1 MRTTLLAA
9 TLVAAMPI
17 NALQGMVWQGV
28 ARAQTAPAPKVSR
41 QISDGVVRLGFLL
54 DMSGPYAD
62 VTGPGSAAAAR
73 MAVEDFGGTVLGA
86 PVEVVVA
93 DHQNKPDIAATTA
106 RAWFDTGGVDAILD
120 VAASA
125 TALAAAD
132 IARAKNKVIV
142 FNGPG
147 AVRLTNEACSPVS
160 VHWAYDTYALANS
173 TAQATVKAGGDSWF
187 FVTADYAFG
196 QDLKRDASAVVK
208 AQGGTVLGSVRVPLN
223 TADFSSFLLQ
233 AQGSGAKVVG
243 LANAGADT
251 TNAIKQAAEFGLT
264 QGGQRLAGLLVYIS
278 DVHSLGLKATQGML
292 LTEGFY
298 WDLDDETRAWSKR
311 YFDRVG
317 KMPNMSQ
324 AGVYSTVMHY
334 LKAVRKAG
342 TDETG
347 PVMQAMR
354 DTPVDDFYARGG
366 RIRDDG
372 RMVHDM
378 YLFEVKKP
386 EESKGPWDLYKRVA
400 TVPGDKAF
408 QPLAASR
415 CPLVKK

>member
-9 TLVAAMPI
+9 
-17 NALQGMVWQGV
+17 ALAVVWQG
-28 ARAQTAPAPKVSR
+28 AACAQQAPAGNPPKTPAGISAR
-41 QISDGVVRLGFLL
+41 ISDGVVRLGFLL

-86 PVEVVVA
+86 AIEVVVA
-93 DHQNKPDIAATTA
+93 DHQNKPDIAAATA

-132 IARAKNKVIV
+132 IAKAKNKVIV

-147 AVRLTNEACSPVS
+147 SVRLTNEACSPVS
-160 VHWAYDTYALANS
+160 VHWAYDTYALAHS
-173 TAQATVKAGGDSWF
+173 TALATVKAGGDSWF

-196 QDLKRDASAVVK
+196 QDLERDASAVVK
-208 AQGGTVLGSVRVPLN
+208 ANGGKVLGSVRAPLN
-223 TADFSSFLLQ
+223 NADFSSFLLQ

-264 QGGQRLAGLLVYIS
+264 QGGQKLAGLLVYIS

-311 YFDRVG
+311 YFERVG

-342 TDETG
+342 TDETA
-347 PVMQAMR
+347 PVMTAMR
-354 DTPVDDFYARGG
+354 EMPVDDFYARGG
-366 RIRDDG
+366 RIREDG
-372 RMVHDM
+372 RMIHDM

-386 EESKGPWDLYKRVA
+386 EESTGPWDLYKRVA
-400 TVPGDKAF
+400 TIPGDQAF
-408 QPLAASR
+408 QPLSASR

>member
-1 MRTTLLAA
+1 MA
-9 TLVAAMPI
+9 
-17 NALQGMVWQGV
+17 WQGI
-28 ARAQTAPAPKVSR
+28 ARAQPMPAAGP
-41 QISDGVVRLGFLL
+41 QTISDGQRISNGVVRLGFLL

-73 MAVEDFGGTVLGA
+73 MAVEDFGGKVLGA

-93 DHQNKPDIAATTA
+93 DHQNKPDVAAATA
-106 RAWFDTGGVDAILD
+106 RAWFDTAKVDAILD

-132 IARAKNKVIV
+132 IAKAKNKVIV

-173 TAQATVKAGGDSWF
+173 TALATVRAGGDSWY

-196 QDLKRDASAVVK
+196 QDLERDAGAVVK
-208 AQGGTVLGSVRVPLN
+208 ANGGKVLGGVRVPLN

-264 QGGQRLAGLLVYIS
+264 QGGQKLAGLLVYIS

-298 WDLDDETRAWSKR
+298 WDLNDETRAWSKR
-311 YFDRVG
+311 YFERVG

-324 AGVYSTVMHY
+324 AGVYSTVTHY
-334 LKAVRKAG
+334 LKAVAKAG
-342 TDETG
+342 TDETA
-347 PVMQAMR
+347 PVMKAMR
-354 DTPVDDFYARGG
+354 ETPVDDFYARGG
-366 RIRDDG
+366 RIREDG

-386 EESKGPWDLYKRVA
+386 EESKGPWDLYRLVA
-400 TVPGDKAF
+400 TVPGEQAF
-408 QPLAASR
+408 QPLSASR

>member
-1 MRTTLLAA
+1 MLTPLRAALLAA
-9 TLVAAMPI
+9 ASLC
-17 NALQGMVWQGV
+17 AL
-28 ARAQTAPAPKVSR
+28 AAPAHAAEPR
-41 QISDGVVRLGFLL
+41 LSDGKVKLAVLN
-54 DMSGPYAD
+54 DMSSVYAD
-62 VTGPGSAAAAR
+62 STGRGSVIAAE
-73 MAVEDFGGTVLGA
+73 MAVKDFGGTLDGK
-86 PVEVVVA
+86 PIEVVFA
-93 DHQNKPDIAATTA
+93 DHQNKPDIAAATA
-106 RAWFDTGGVDAILD
+106 RAWFDTDRVDAILD

-132 IARAKNKVIV
+132 IAKAKNKVIV

-147 AVRLTNEACSPVS
+147 SVRLTNEACSPVS

-173 TAQATVKAGGDSWF
+173 TALATVKAGGDSWF

-196 QDLKRDASAVVK
+196 QDLERDASTVVK
-208 AQGGTVLGSVRVPLN
+208 ANGGKVLGSVRAPIN

-264 QGGQRLAGLLVYIS
+264 QSGQKLAGLLVYIS
-278 DVHSLGLKATQGML
+278 DVHSLGLRATQGML

-311 YFDRVG
+311 YFERVG

-334 LKAVRKAG
+334 LKAVKAAG
-342 TDETG
+342 TDETSA
-347 PVMQAMR
+347 VMKAMR
-354 DTPVDDFYARGG
+354 ETPVDDFYARGG
-366 RIRDDG
+366 RIREDG
-372 RMVHDM
+372 RMIHDM

-386 EESKGPWDLYKRVA
+386 EDSKGPWDLYKRVA
-400 TVPGDKAF
+400 TIPGEQAF
-408 QPLAASR
+408 QPLSASR

>member
-1 MRTTLLAA
+1 MA
-9 TLVAAMPI
+9 
-17 NALQGMVWQGV
+17 WQG
-28 ARAQTAPAPKVSR
+28 AACAQPAPAAHSQQTAGTVSR
-41 QISDGVVRLGFLL
+41 APRISDGVVRLGFLL
-54 DMSGPYAD
+54 DMSGLYAD

-73 MAVEDFGGTVLGA
+73 MAVEDVGGKVLGA

-93 DHQNKPDIAATTA
+93 DHQNKPDIAAATA

-125 TALAAAD
+125 TALAAVD
-132 IARAKNKVIV
+132 IAKAKNKVIV

-160 VHWAYDTYALANS
+160 VHWAYDTYALAKS
-173 TAQATVKAGGDSWF
+173 TAQATVTAGGDSWF

-196 QDLKRDASAVVK
+196 QDLERDASAVVK
-208 AQGGTVLGSVRVPLN
+208 ANGGKVLGSVRAPLN

-264 QGGQRLAGLLVYIS
+264 GGGQTLAGLLVYIS
-278 DVHSLGLKATQGML
+278 DVHGLGLKATQGML

-298 WDLDDETRAWSKR
+298 WDLNDETRAWSKR
-311 YFDRVG
+311 YFARVG

-334 LKAVRKAG
+334 LKAVERAG
-342 TDETG
+342 TDETQA
-347 PVMQAMR
+347 VMAAMR
-354 DTPVDDFYARGG
+354 EMPVDDFYARGG
-366 RIRDDG
+366 RIREDG
-372 RMVHDM
+372 RMIHDM
-378 YLFEVKKP
+378 YLFRVKTP
-386 EESKGPWDLYKRVA
+386 DESKGPWDLYTLVA
-400 TVPGDKAF
+400 TIPGEQAF
-408 QPLAASR
+408 QPLSASR

>member
-9 TLVAAMPI
+9 ALAVA
-17 NALQGMVWQGV
+17 WQG
-28 ARAQTAPAPKVSR
+28 AACAQQAPAGHSR
-41 QISDGVVRLGFLL
+41 KTSAGISDGVVRLGFLL

-86 PVEVVVA
+86 AIEVVVA
-93 DHQNKPDIAATTA
+93 DHQNKPDIAAATA
-106 RAWFDTGGVDAILD
+106 RAWFDTDRVDAILD

-132 IARAKNKVIV
+132 IAKAKNKVIV

-147 AVRLTNEACSPVS
+147 SVRLTNEACSPVS
-160 VHWAYDTYALANS
+160 VHWAYDTYALAHS
-173 TAQATVKAGGDSWF
+173 TALATVKAGGDSWF

-196 QDLKRDASAVVK
+196 QDLERDASAVVTAK
-208 AQGGTVLGSVRVPLN
+208 GGKVLGSVRAPLN

-264 QGGQRLAGLLVYIS
+264 QSGQKLAGLLVYIS

-298 WDLDDETRAWSKR
+298 WDMNDGTRAWSKR
-311 YFDRVG
+311 YFERVG

-324 AGVYSTVMHY
+324 AGVYSTVTHY
-334 LKAVRKAG
+334 LKAVQKAG
-342 TDETG
+342 TDDTAA
-347 PVMQAMR
+347 VMTAMR
-354 DTPVDDFYARGG
+354 EMPVDDFYAHGG
-366 RIRDDG
+366 RIREDG
-372 RMVHDM
+372 RMIHDM
-378 YLFEVKKP
+378 YLFEVKTP

-400 TVPGDKAF
+400 TIPGEQAF
-408 QPLAASR
+408 QPLSASR

>member
-1 MRTTLLAA
+1 MSRVRTTLLAA
-9 TLVAAMPI
+9 AMVAAWHGG
-17 NALQGMVWQGV
+17 AC
-28 ARAQTAPAPKVSR
+28 AQAGGT
-41 QISDGVVRLGFLL
+41 ISDGAVRLGFLL
-54 DMSGPYAD
+54 DMSGVYAD

-93 DHQNKPDIAATTA
+93 DHQNKPDVAAATA
-106 RAWFDTGGVDAILD
+106 RAWFDTERVDAILD

-132 IARAKNKVIV
+132 IARAKNRIIA
-142 FNGPG
+142 FSGPG

-160 VHWAYDTYALANS
+160 VHWAYDTYALANA
-173 TAQATVKAGGDSWF
+173 TAQATVKAGGSSWF
-187 FVTADYAFG
+187 FLTADYTFG
-196 QDLKRDASAVVK
+196 HELERDASAVVK
-208 AQGGTVLGSVRVPLN
+208 ANGGTVAGGVRAPLN

-233 AQGSGAKVVG
+233 AQASGAKIVG
-243 LANAGADT
+243 LANAGRDT
-251 TNAIKQAAEFGLT
+251 TNAIKQAAEFGLA
-264 QGGQRLAGLLVYIS
+264 QGGQKLAGLLVYIN

-298 WDLDDETRAWSKR
+298 WDLDDRTRAWSKR
-311 YFDRVG
+311 FFDRVG
-317 KMPNMSQ
+317 RMPNMSQ
-324 AGVYSTVMHY
+324 AGVYSTVTHY
-334 LKAVRKAG
+334 LKAVRQAG

-347 PVMQAMR
+347 AVMAAMR
-354 DTPVDDFYARGG
+354 AMPVDDVFARGG
-366 RIRDDG
+366 RIREDG

-386 EESKGPWDLYKRVA
+386 EESSGPWDLYKRVA
-400 TVPGDKAF
+400 TIPGEQAF
-408 QPLAASR
+408 QPLSASR